1 MLEVL
6 CQHAKFGGAQTSHAT
21 KGAKNVKFFVCLLVV
36 HQALEYIAGLSGGDP
51 RESRVRGPPLS

>member
-21 KGAKNVKFFVCLLVV
+21 KGAKNVKFLFVCWLFIKLWSTLPVSV
-36 HQALEYIAGLSGGDP
+36 AAILGGP
-51 RESRVRGPPLS
+51 GVKGPPLS